1 MTKII
6 VGLGYDAPK
15 YKIPYGVL
23 YAIALVIQIFCFL
36 LKPFKELQPTLTPM
50 KVALAGTHHFYC
62 CERAKAELGY
72 KPAVSVDD
80 GIHLT
85 LEHFA
90 YLKRG
95 DKKK

>member
-23 YAIALVIQIFCFL
+23 YVIALVIQIFCFL